1 MTTAEQSAADVAW
14 DLDPLLDG
22 RSVDE
27 LLDDAER
34 RAVTLS
40 EEHGRIAGY
49 DVAELVRFMS
59 ELSTLRSLVG
69 RAESYASL
77 RFASDTSNPE
87 HGALL
92 QKVEERSTA
101 IGTNVLFFDLEW
113 AAVDD
118 ARVSELLTDP
128 ALAPWRHH
136 LESLR
141 RYRDHLLSEPE
152 ERILA
157 EKAVTGRGAWVRLFD
172 EQTSAVE
179 VALDDEKTSL
189 GQGLSQL

>member
-49 DVAELVRFMS
+49 DVAELVTFMS

-118 ARVSELLTDP
+118 ARHLPGAAGHRGELPDP
-128 ALAPWRHH
+128 AGGVRAH
-136 LESLR
+136 LILV
-141 RYRDHLLSEPE
+141 LPLS
-152 ERILA
+152 R
-157 EKAVTGRGAWVRLFD
+157 
-172 EQTSAVE
+172 S
-179 VALDDEKTSL
+179 
-189 GQGLSQL
+189 